1 MSPQGARLL
10 VPGHSKL
17 CEQNMGWEASQPGPV
32 PGGSPAPHS
41 SHPWAGGGGGE
52 EGAAQQWDQL
62 GTEHELPGRLP
73 AQVAQGRSSVQT
85 PATFPRQPSTWG
97 SSAWSL

>member
-52 EGAAQQWDQL
+52 EG
-62 GTEHELPGRLP
+62 GEGGGERGRW
-73 AQVAQGRSSVQT
+73 SSGDRLNMPT
-85 PATFPRQPSTWG
+85 RK
-97 SSAWSL
+97 SA